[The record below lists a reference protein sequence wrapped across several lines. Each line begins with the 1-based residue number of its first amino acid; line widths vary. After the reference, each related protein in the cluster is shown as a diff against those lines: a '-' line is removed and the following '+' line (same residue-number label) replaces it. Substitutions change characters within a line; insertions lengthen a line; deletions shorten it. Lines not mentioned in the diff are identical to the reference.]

1 MLSFDKINRLGQ
13 VLNSTFGEGS
23 TESGPKAYDTFNGR
37 ACSGKIIEGDQLK
50 VSYITIVNMPVN
62 PDPNFERRLSEESM
76 KIISDFVDK
85 TKKQYKEYADET
97 LRLKEENSVDSIE
110 LIALN
115 QYSPVKRAY
124 YRRNTVYSI
133 S

>member
-1 MLSFDKINRLGQ
+1 MLSFEKVNKLGQ

-23 TESGPKAYDTFNGR
+23 TDSGTKAYDTFNGR
-37 ACSGKIIEGDQLK
+37 AVTGKIIEGDQLK
-50 VSYITIVNMPVN
+50 VAYITIVNMPVN
-62 PDPNFERRLSEESM
+62 PDPNFERRLSEESI
-76 KIISDFVDK
+76 KIISDFVVK
-85 TKKQYKEYADET
+85 AKKAYKESADEA
-97 LRLKEENSVDSIE
+97 LRLKEESSVDSIE
-110 LIALN
+110 LIGLN

>member
-1 MLSFDKINRLGQ
+1 
-13 VLNSTFGEGS
+13 
-23 TESGPKAYDTFNGR
+23 
-37 ACSGKIIEGDQLK
+37 
-50 VSYITIVNMPVN
+50 
-62 PDPNFERRLSEESM
+62 M